1 MGRRRGYRRGYS
13 SGYGKNQGSSSL
25 WIVILIALIG
35 AGAFIY
41 TSKSFERNAPSIE
54 SANSIYWNRKDALKI
69 KLSDVSG
76 LKSYEI
82 KIRDDKNEII
92 VANEMILETV
102 HEKLVEVKY
111 PKKAVN
117 GVLLDPRATK
127 LQITF
132 RATDKSNWN
141 FFQGNSIV
149 KKINV
154 YVDYKRPDINILS
167 NSYSITRGGSAL
179 VIFQVKDRALKSF
192 VVEAGGRTF
201 KAQPY
206 KKEGYYATL
215 LAWPFNAENFT
226 ANIRA
231 EDMAGNKRISNIP
244 LYLLAKNYKTSWIQA
259 KDKFIDGK
267 ISDLI
272 DTEPKYSIIED
283 RLKKLKTI
291 NETMRLENEEIIH
304 KLAVNVSDKMIDS
317 WKIKKFYPLKN
328 AAKVASFGDKRHYYY
343 ENKSNEVSQSYHVG
357 LDMASTKMAK
367 ILSSNRGTVV
377 YDEYNGIYGNMP
389 MIDHGL
395 GLYSLYGH
403 CSNILVQKGD
413 EIGAGFS
420 IAQTGKS
427 GLALG
432 DHLHF
437 GILVQGVEVRPE
449 EWMDKKWINDKIDKV
464 FKEADK
470 IIDAK

>member
-1 MGRRRGYRRGYS
+1 MGRRRGYGRGYGRRES
-13 SGYGKNQGSSSL
+13 SNSL
-25 WIVILIALIG
+25 WIVILLALVG
-35 AGAFIY
+35 GGAFVY
-41 TSKSFERNAPSIE
+41 TSKSFERNAPVIE
-54 SANSIYWNRKDALKI
+54 SASSIYWNRKDPLKI
-69 KLSDVSG
+69 KLSDESG

-82 KIRDDKNEII
+82 KIRDEKNEII
-92 VANEMILETV
+92 VANEMILESV
-102 HEKLVEVKY
+102 HEKIVEIKY

-117 GVLLDPRATK
+117 GVLLDPRADK

-132 RATDKSNWN
+132 SATDKSNWN
-141 FFQGNSIV
+141 FFQGNNIV

-154 YVDYKRPDINILS
+154 FVDYKRPDINILS

-179 VIFQVKDRALKSF
+179 VVFQVKDRALKSF
-192 VVEAGGRTF
+192 VVEAGGKTF

-215 LAWPFNAENFT
+215 IAWPFNAENFV

-231 EDMAGNKRISNIP
+231 EDMAGNRRVTNIP
-244 LYLLAKNYKTSWIQA
+244 LYLLAKRYKTSWIQA

-272 DTEPKYSIIED
+272 DTEPKYSTIEN
-283 RLKKLKTI
+283 RLEKLKTI
-291 NETMRLENEEIIH
+291 NETMRLENEEVIH
-304 KLAVNVSDKMIDS
+304 ALAKNVSDEMLDS
-317 WKIKKFYPLKN
+317 WKVNKFYPLKN
-328 AAKVASFGDKRHYYY
+328 AAKVASFGDERHYYY
-343 ENKSNEVSQSYHVG
+343 SDKSHEVSHSYHVG
-357 LDMASTKMAK
+357 LDMASTRMAK
-367 ILSSNRGTVV
+367 VVSSNAGVV
-377 YDEYNGIYGNMP
+377 VNDEFNGIYGNMP

-395 GLYSLYGH
+395 GLYTLYGH
-403 CSNILVQKGD
+403 CSNIVVQKGD
-413 EIGAGFS
+413 TIPAGTV
-420 IAQTGKS
+420 IAQTGRT

-449 EWMDKKWINDKIDKV
+449 EWMDKKWIHDKIDKV

>member
-1 MGRRRGYRRGYS
+1 MSYRRRGYNNRRS
-13 SGYGKNQGSSSL
+13 SGSL
-25 WIVILIALIG
+25 WIVVLLALVG
-35 AGAFIY
+35 LGVFIY
-41 TSKSFERNAPSIE
+41 TSKNFEHNAPHIE
-54 SANSIYWNRKDALKI
+54 SGNSTFWNRKDPLVI
-69 KLSDVSG
+69 KVSDESG
-76 LKSYEI
+76 LKSYEV
-82 KIRDDKNEII
+82 KVTDGKSEIV
-92 VANEMILETV
+92 VANEMILENIT
-102 HEKLVEVKY
+102 EKLVEIKY

-117 GVLLDPRATK
+117 GILLDPKAKK

-132 RATDKSNWN
+132 TATDKSNWN
-141 FFQGNSIV
+141 FFQGNTV
-149 KKINV
+149 TKKINV
-154 YVDYKRPDINILS
+154 HIDYKRPDINILS
-167 NSYSITRGGSAL
+167 NSYSITKGGSAL
-179 VIFQVKDRALKSF
+179 VVFQVKDDIALKSF
-192 VVEAGGRTF
+192 FVEAGGRQF

-215 LAWPFNAENFT
+215 LAWPFNVDNFV
-226 ANIRA
+226 ANITA
-231 EDMAGNKRISNIP
+231 EDMAGNKRIANVP
-244 LYLLAKNYKTSWIQA
+244 LYLLNKNYRTSWIQA

-272 DTEPKYSIIED
+272 DTEPKYSTIDD
-283 RLKKLKTI
+283 RLEKLKTI
-291 NETMRLENEEIIH
+291 NETMRLENEVLIH
-304 KLAVNVSDKMIDS
+304 ELSKNVSDEMLDS
-317 WKIKKFYPLKN
+317 WKIKKFYPLRN
-328 AAKVASFGDKRHYYY
+328 GAKVASFGDERHYYY
-343 ENKSNEVSQSYHVG
+343 KDKSNEVSESYHLG

-367 ILSSNRGTVV
+367 VVSSNAGTVV

-395 GLYSLYGH
+395 GLYTLYGH

-413 EIGAGFS
+413 TVAPGFK

-437 GILVQGVEVRPE
+437 GILVQGIEVRPE
-449 EWMDKKWINDKIDKV
+449 EWMDSKWIHDKIDKV

>member
-1 MGRRRGYRRGYS
+1 MGRRRRYGRQRQS
-13 SGYGKNQGSSSL
+13 SGSL

-35 AGAFIY
+35 AGAYIY
-41 TSKSFERNAPSIE
+41 TSASFERNAPSVE
-54 SANSIYWNRKDALKI
+54 SANSIYWNRKDPLKI
-69 KLSDVSG
+69 KLSDVSA
-76 LKSYEI
+76 LKSYTV
-82 KIRDDKNEII
+82 KIRDDKNEIV
-92 VANEMILETV
+92 VANEMILETI
-102 HEKLVEVKY
+102 HEKIVEIKY

-132 RATDKSNWN
+132 TATDKSNWN
-141 FFQGNSIV
+141 FFQGNTV
-149 KKINV
+149 KKLINV
-154 YVDYKRPDINILS
+154 HVDYKRPDINILS
-167 NSYSITRGGSAL
+167 NSYSITKGGSAL
-179 VIFQVKDRALKSF
+179 VVFQVKDTALKSF
-192 VVEAGGRTF
+192 AVEAGGRTF

-215 LAWPFNAENFT
+215 LAWPFNTENFV

-231 EDMAGNKRISNIP
+231 EDMAGNKRITNIP
-244 LYLLAKNYKTSWIQA
+244 LYLLGKKYRTSWIQA

-272 DTEPKYSIIED
+272 DTEPKYSTID
-283 RLKKLKTI
+283 NRLEKLKTI
-291 NETMRLENEEIIH
+291 NETMRVENEVLIR
-304 KLAVNVSDKMIDS
+304 KLAMNISDEMLDS
-317 WKIKKFYPLKN
+317 WKIKRFYPLKN
-328 AAKVASFGDKRHYYY
+328 GAKVASFGDERHYYY
-343 ENKSNEVSQSYHVG
+343 EHKENEISQSYHVG

-367 ILSSNRGTVV
+367 IISSNAGTVV

-395 GLYSLYGH
+395 GLYTLYGH

-413 EIGAGFS
+413 EIGAGFA
-420 IAQTGKS
+420 IAQTGRS

-437 GILVQGVEVRPE
+437 GVLVQGVEVRPE
-449 EWMDKKWINDKIDKV
+449 
-464 FKEADK
+464 
-470 IIDAK
+470 

>member
-1 MGRRRGYRRGYS
+1 MGRRRGYGRQRQS
-13 SGYGKNQGSSSL
+13 SGSL

-35 AGAFIY
+35 AGAYIY
-41 TSKSFERNAPSIE
+41 TSASFERNAPSVE
-54 SANSIYWNRKDALKI
+54 SANSIYWNRKDPLKI
-69 KLSDVSG
+69 KLSDVSA
-76 LKSYEI
+76 LKSYTV
-82 KIRDDKNEII
+82 KIRDDKNEIV
-92 VANEMILETV
+92 VANEMILETI
-102 HEKLVEVKY
+102 HEKIVEIKY

-132 RATDKSNWN
+132 TATDKSNWN
-141 FFQGNSIV
+141 FFQGNTV
-149 KKINV
+149 KKLINV
-154 YVDYKRPDINILS
+154 HVDYKRPDINILS
-167 NSYSITRGGSAL
+167 NSYSITKGGSAL
-179 VIFQVKDRALKSF
+179 VVFQVKDTALKSF
-192 VVEAGGRTF
+192 AVEAGGRTF

-215 LAWPFNAENFT
+215 LAWPFNTENFV

-231 EDMAGNKRISNIP
+231 EDMAGNKRITNIP
-244 LYLLAKNYKTSWIQA
+244 LYLLNKKYRTSWIQA

-272 DTEPKYSIIED
+272 DTEPKYSTID
-283 RLKKLKTI
+283 NRLEKLKTI
-291 NETMRLENEEIIH
+291 NETMRLDNEVLIH
-304 KLAVNVSDKMIDS
+304 ELSRKVSDEMLDS
-317 WKIKKFYPLKN
+317 WKIKKFYPLRN
-328 AAKVASFGDKRHYYY
+328 GAKVASFGDERHYYY
-343 ENKSNEVSQSYHVG
+343 EHRDNEVSQSYHVG
-357 LDMASTKMAK
+357 LDMASTRMAK
-367 ILSSNRGTVV
+367 IISSNAGTVV

-395 GLYSLYGH
+395 GLYTLYGH

-413 EIGAGFS
+413 EIGAGFA
-420 IAQTGKS
+420 IAQTGMS

-437 GILVQGVEVRPE
+437 GVLVQGVEVRPE
-449 EWMDKKWINDKIDKV
+449 EWMDSKWIRDKIDKV
-464 FKEADK
+464 FKAADK

>member
-1 MGRRRGYRRGYS
+1 MSYRRRRS
-13 SGYGKNQGSSSL
+13 YGNDRGSSSI
-25 WIVILIALIG
+25 WIVILLALVG
-35 AGAFIY
+35 AAAYVY
-41 TSKSFERNAPSIE
+41 TSQSFERNVPTINAPKFM
-54 SANSIYWNRKDALKI
+54 YWNRKDPLKI
-69 KLSDVSG
+69 KLSDESA
-76 LKSYEI
+76 LKSYEV
-82 KIRDDKNEII
+82 KVGDGVNEIV
-92 VANEMILETV
+92 VANEMLLENIN
-102 HEKLVEVKY
+102 EKTIEIKY

-117 GVLLDPRATK
+117 GVVLNPKANK

-132 RATDKSNWN
+132 SATDKSNWN
-141 FFQGNSIV
+141 FFQGNSV
-149 KKINV
+149 TETINV
-154 YVDYKRPDINILS
+154 HVDYKRPDINILS

-179 VIFQVKDRALKSF
+179 VIFQVKDEALKSF
-192 VVEAGGRTF
+192 FVEAGGKFF

-215 LAWPFNAENFT
+215 IAWNFNEENFK
-226 ANIRA
+226 ANITA

-244 LYLLAKNYKTSWIQA
+244 LYLLGKKYRVSWIQA

-272 DTEPKYSIIED
+272 ASEPKFSTID
-283 RLKKLKTI
+283 NRLEKLKTI
-291 NETMRLENEEIIH
+291 NETMRLENEEVIH
-304 KLAVNVSDKMIDS
+304 ELAKNVSNDMIDS

-328 AAKVASFGDKRHYYY
+328 AAKVASFGDHRHYYY
-343 ENKSNEVSQSYHVG
+343 ENRENEVSESFHVG

-367 ILSSNRGTVV
+367 IRSSNPGTVV
-377 YDEYNGIYGNMP
+377 FDEYNGIYGNMP
-389 MIDHGL
+389 MINHGL
-395 GLYSLYGH
+395 GLYTLYGH
-403 CSNILVQKGD
+403 CSNILVKKGD
-413 EIGAGFS
+413 KVGAGFA

-449 EWMDKKWINDKIDKV
+449 EWMDTKWIHDNVDKV

-470 IIDAK
+470 IIDGK

>member
-1 MGRRRGYRRGYS
+1 MRYRRRYGRGYQKS
-13 SGYGKNQGSSSL
+13 SNSL
-25 WIVILIALIG
+25 WVVILIALIG
-35 AGAFIY
+35 GGAFIY
-41 TSKSFERNAPSIE
+41 TSKSFERNAPIIE
-54 SANSIYWNRKDALKI
+54 CANSIYWNRKDPLKI

-82 KIRDDKNEII
+82 KIRDDKNEIV

-102 HEKLVEVKY
+102 HDKLVEIKY

-117 GVLLDPRATK
+117 GVLLDPRAKK

-132 RATDKSNWN
+132 TATDKSNWN
-141 FFQGNSIV
+141 FFQGNSV
-149 KKINV
+149 SKKINV
-154 YVDYKRPDINILS
+154 FIDYKRPDINILS
-167 NSYSITRGGSAL
+167 NSYSITKGGSAL
-179 VIFQVKDRALKSF
+179 VVFQVKDSALKSF
-192 VVEAGGRTF
+192 SVEAAGKTF

-215 LAWPFNAENFT
+215 LAWPFNVENFV
-226 ANIRA
+226 ANIKA
-231 EDMAGNKRISNIP
+231 EDIAGNKRIANIP
-244 LYLLAKNYKTSWIQA
+244 LYLLTKNYRTSWIEA

-272 DTEPKYSIIED
+272 DTEPKYSTIEN
-283 RLKKLKTI
+283 RLEKLKTI
-291 NETMRLENEEIIH
+291 NETMRLDNEKVIH
-304 KLAVNVSDKMIDS
+304 ALAQNVSDEMIDS

-328 AAKVASFGDKRHYYY
+328 AAKVASFGDERHYYY
-343 ENKSNEVSQSYHVG
+343 KNRENEVSQSYHVG

-367 ILSSNRGTVV
+367 IITSNAGTVV

-395 GLYSLYGH
+395 GLYTIYGH

-413 EIGAGFS
+413 SVASGFT

-437 GILVQGVEVRPE
+437 GVLVQGVEVRPE
-449 EWMDKKWINDKIDKV
+449 EWMDKKWIHEKIEKV

-470 IIDAK
+470 IIDGK